1 VKHILVT
8 QDAALHKCAPLYF
21 HRGQAAAFQA
31 ALTEEEEKWDE
42 QLRIKED
49 SRTEQVSSF
58 EEYRKAGAAGF

>member
-8 QDAALHKCAPLYF
+8 QDAALIKCAPLYF
-21 HRGQAAAFQA
+21 HKGQGAAFQA
-31 ALTEEEEKWDE
+31 ALAEEEEKWDE

-49 SRTEQVSSF
+49 SSIEQVSSF